1 MDGLS
6 AVVQGFGNVGSV
18 VARDLAER
26 NVKVVAVSDVYGGAY
41 YPEGLPVNELIRH
54 VEAGGKVP
62 EFRGAIRM
70 SNREILEIPC
80 DILAPCATAGQIT
93 GENAPRI
100 RCRILAEG
108 ANGPTTLEGEEIL
121 AREGVFI
128 IPDLLGNAG
137 GVTASY
143 FEWVQDTQKFFWD
156 LEEVNAQ
163 LDRIMLRAFRD
174 VLLLADEKGVS
185 HRMAA
190 LMIGI
195 SRVADAMRFRGL
207 YP

>member
-1 MDGLS
+1 
-6 AVVQGFGNVGSV
+6 
-18 VARDLAER
+18 
-26 NVKVVAVSDVYGGAY
+26 
-41 YPEGLPVNELIRH
+41 
-54 VEAGGKVP
+54 
-62 EFRGAIRM
+62 M
-70 SNREILEIPC
+70 SNKDLLEIPC

-93 GENAPRI
+93 GENVGRI

-108 ANGPTTLEGEEIL
+108 ANGPTTLEADEIL
-121 AREGVFI
+121 RQRGVFI
-128 IPDLLGNAG
+128 IPDVLGNAG

-156 LEEVNAQ
+156 IGEVNQQ
-163 LDRIMLRAFRD
+163 LQRIMLNAFEE
-174 VLLLADEKGVS
+174 VLSVAKERGVS

-195 SRVADAMRFRGL
+195 SRVAEAMRFRGL